1 MDKEFYIIV
10 MFFQVVRS
18 LILFETR
25 NERQLSVTVQGSND
39 YQCPPWFF
47 YNTAAEQCEYYSNP
61 NTEDIVKCSCNER
74 AALVKYG
81 YCMTYSDGG
90 TFVGKCQYFEIQG
103 HNSSDTPGYI
113 TLPGNISELNEY
125 MCGPMNRKGL
135 VCSECKEGFGPSVT
149 SLGYRCFKC
158 AWYGIPLYL
167 FLDFVPITVFYVV
180 IILFQINLTSAPF
193 TAFILGSQ
201 FTVSGFMAA
210 FGRYSFLTNTEYYLF
225 IIPITFYGIFN
236 LDFLR
241 FILPPFCV
249 SSHLNIIGITFLG
262 YISAFYPLCLIALMW
277 MCRSYD
283 FKIINWCEKT
293 FNIRYFSKLPLYVNK
308 ERNTTIDVFSTF
320 LLLSYTKLVVIF
332 VAVIEPDVI
341 FNVDN
346 QFNRNVLS
354 SDPSIEWFS
363 VHSLPYLIVS
373 FIIFLVL
380 ILPPIILLA
389 FYPTK
394 LFQLLL
400 SLCSSGGRSRALLA
414 LNTFVDKFYSS
425 YRDGLSGGRDL
436 RGFASLYFLL
446 RIIIYLSSITEHFL
460 SYSALILGATGFLI
474 AIVRPYKKTYMNV
487 IDTLILANLALVSML
502 VNMSRQEP
510 LGSKGAAAH
519 LGIAIIACS
528 FPLIGFLTFCLCKI
542 TPFRRLL
549 VQVKQKIKVCSCP
562 LSLCNDGSNRHI
574 ENVCR
579 NNSDDS
585 DLPDRVL
592 NYNDYNDG
600 GL

>member
-1 MDKEFYIIV
+1 V
-10 MFFQVVRS
+10 LLFQVVRS
-18 LILFETR
+18 FTFDSR
-25 NERQLSVTVQGSND
+25 NESQLSVTVQASDD
-39 YQCPPWFF
+39 YQYPPWFF
-47 YNTAAEQCEYYSNP
+47 YNTASEQCECYSSL
-61 NTEDIVKCSCNER
+61 NTNLKDIVKCSWNER
-74 AALVKYG
+74 AALLKYG
-81 YCMTYSDGG
+81 YCMTYGKEELGG

-125 MCGPMNRKGL
+125 MCGPMNREGL
-135 VCSECKEGFGPSVT
+135 VCSECSEGFGPSVT
-149 SLGYRCFKC
+149 SLGYRCSKC

-167 FLDFVPITVFYVV
+167 FIEFVPITVFYII

-193 TAFILGSQ
+193 TAFVLSCQ
-201 FTVSGFMAA
+201 FAVSGSMAA
-210 FGRYSFLTNTEYYLF
+210 FGRYSFPSNTGYYLF

-241 FILPPFCV
+241 YILPPFCV
-249 SSHLNIIGITFLG
+249 SSHLNIVGIIFLG
-262 YISAFYPLCLIALMW
+262 YVSAFYPVFLVALMW
-277 MCRSYD
+277 ICRSYD
-283 FKIINWCEKT
+283 FKIFYWCEKIL
-293 FNIRYFSKLPLYVNK
+293 IRYFAKLPLFVNQ
-308 ERNTTIDVFSTF
+308 ERNMTSIDVFSTF

-487 IDTLILANLALVSML
+487 IDTLILANMALACTL

-510 LGSKGAAAH
+510 LGSNEAVAY
-519 LGIAIIACS
+519 LGIAIIVGT
-528 FPLIGFLTFCLCKI
+528 FPSIGFLTFLLCKI

-549 VQVKQKIKVCSCP
+549 VQVKQKIKVYSCP
-562 LSLCNDGSNRHI
+562 LSLCNDGSSRHI
-574 ENVCR
+574 ESACR
-579 NNSDDS
+579 NNSDES
-585 DLPDRVL
+585 ELPDRIL
-592 NYNDYNDG
+592 NSNQYNEG
-600 GL
+600 IVTTSA